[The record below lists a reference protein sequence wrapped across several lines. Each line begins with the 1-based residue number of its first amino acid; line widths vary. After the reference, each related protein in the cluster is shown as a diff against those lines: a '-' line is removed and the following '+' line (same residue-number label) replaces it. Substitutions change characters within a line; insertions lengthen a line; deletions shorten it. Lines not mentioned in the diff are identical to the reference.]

1 MTRLKRLSL
10 IAYSAL
16 VCTLVLGC
24 LAPDRVRG
32 QQFDPS
38 LFTGMRWRMIGPFR
52 GGRAVA
58 VAGVPGQ
65 PNLFYFGAVC
75 GGVWKTTN
83 AGHTWTPIFDSQPIA
98 SIGAVTVAPS
108 DPNVVYVGSGEAD
121 FRSDICYGNGVY
133 KSMDAGRTWTR
144 IGLEDTRQ
152 IGRILVDPHDPN
164 IVYVAA
170 LGHAYGPNAERGV
183 FRSKDG
189 GKSWQKVLFKDD
201 DTGAVDLAFDA
212 RDSRILYAT
221 LFHTRRTPWNVYSPS
236 YGPGSGLYKSTDGGD
251 TWREITGHGLPSE
264 RVGRIGIA
272 VAPSAP
278 DRVYLIVDAKE
289 GGVYRSDDAGQN
301 WQRTDPEQRIWQRG
315 WYFGGI
321 TADPKN
327 PDAVYVCNTS
337 FYRST
342 DGGKSFEIVKGAPGG
357 DDYQHL
363 WIDPGDP
370 DRMILCSDQGVVVTV
385 DGAKTWTTWYN
396 QSTAQ
401 FYHVITDN
409 RFPYWVCGAQ
419 QDSGSA
425 CTISRSHSGAISFR
439 DWRPVGAGGE
449 SGYIAS
455 DPLDPNILYGGS
467 FGSEVVKYNLS
478 TGQGQDIAPSL
489 AHPGSYRRTWTL
501 PLVISPRDPHELY
514 FSNQIL
520 FRTKDGGQTW
530 QVLSPDLTREDP
542 GIPPNL
548 DASAATNVDPGVG
561 KRRGVI
567 YAIAP
572 SPLVAAEIWV
582 GTDDGLIQV
591 TLDDGKTWH
600 NVTPPDLTPWSKVG
614 IIDASRH
621 DRNTVYAAIDRH
633 RLEDLKPHIQR
644 THDGGKTWTEIV
656 KGIPEGS
663 FVNAVREDP
672 VRKGLLYAG
681 TETGVFVSFNDGD
694 EWQPLQLN
702 LPNCS
707 VRDLVIHDDDLVI
720 ATHGRSFWILDDV
733 TPLRQLSAEVASAE
747 AYLFRPEMAYRLRPS
762 SFEGTPMPLDTPQ
775 AENPPDGALIDYHL
789 KSAPGG
795 VVTLEVLDSAGE
807 LVRRYSSSDKAPQID
822 PKRLD
827 FPASWIHFPPPL
839 SADPGMHRFVWD
851 VRYQGLPGGNPMAAF
866 FRGGGGPWALPG
878 QYTVKLTVSGQSYT
892 QPLTVKM
899 DPRVKTPLADLA
911 LQFKMARQINM
922 AQAQVSAAFGEA
934 NRLHGQLQALNSNL
948 AKARGQKAL
957 AGEVEAL
964 DKKTIAIAGGTSG
977 PSFSETE
984 PSPTT
989 SLRSLT
995 VSLGQV
1001 ERAVGSADVA
1011 PTADAVT
1018 AFQRDQQAVQEAL
1031 AGWNK
1036 IKSQDVPHLNSTLK
1050 QAGLL
1055 PISLE
1060 EERKSRAELAVSLAL
1075 DDADDE

>member
-1 MTRLKRLSL
+1 MKRQPL
-10 IAYSAL
+10 IAFCAL
-16 VCTLVLGC
+16 VGMLVLGC
-24 LAPDRVRG
+24 LVPARVCG

-38 LFTGMRWRMIGPFR
+38 LFSGMRWRMIGPFR

-58 VAGVPGQ
+58 VAGVIGQ
-65 PNLFYFGAVC
+65 PNVFYFGAVC

-83 AGHTWTPIFDSQPIA
+83 AGTTWTPIFDSQPIA
-98 SIGAVTVAPS
+98 SIGAIAVAPS
-108 DPNVVYVGSGEAD
+108 DPNVIYVGSGEAD

-133 KSMDAGRTWTR
+133 KSMDAGRTWAH

-152 IGRILVDPHDPN
+152 IGRVLVDPHEAN

-189 GKSWQKVLFKDD
+189 GKSWQKVLFKDE
-201 DTGAVDLAFDA
+201 DTGAVDLAFDP
-212 RDSRILYAT
+212 RDSHTLYAA
-221 LFHTRRTPWNVYSPS
+221 LFHTRRTPWNVYPPS

-251 TWREITGHGLPSE
+251 TWRQIIGHGLPSE

-289 GGVYRSDDAGQN
+289 GGVYRSDDGGEN
-301 WQRTDPEQRIWQRG
+301 WQRTDAEQRIWQRG

-327 PDAVYVCNTS
+327 AAEVYVCNTS

-342 DGGKSFEIVKGAPGG
+342 DGGKSFSIIKGAPGG

-363 WIDPGDP
+363 WIDPDDP
-370 DRMILCSDQGVVVTV
+370 DRMILCSDQGVVVSV
-385 DGAKTWTTWYN
+385 DGAKTWTSWYN
-396 QSTAQ
+396 QPTAQ

-419 QDSGSA
+419 QDAGSA
-425 CTISRSHSGAISFR
+425 CTLSRSHSGAIGFR

-449 SGYIAS
+449 SGYIAT
-455 DPLDPNILYGGS
+455 DPLHPNILYGGS
-467 FGSEVVKYNLS
+467 FGSDVVKYDLL

-489 AHPGSYRRTWTL
+489 AHPGNYRRTWTL
-501 PLVISPRDPHELY
+501 PLVISPRDPHEVY
-514 FSNQIL
+514 FANQIL
-520 FRTKDGGQTW
+520 FRTKDGGQSW
-530 QVLSPDLTREDP
+530 QVLSPDLTCEDP
-542 GIPPNL
+542 GVPPNL
-548 DASAATNVDPGVG
+548 DASAAANVDPGVG

-572 SPLVAAEIWV
+572 SPLLAGEIWI

-591 TLDDGKTWH
+591 TRDDGKTWH
-600 NVTPPDLTPWSKVG
+600 NVTPAYMTPWSKVG
-614 IIDASRH
+614 IIEASRH

-633 RLEDLKPHIQR
+633 RLEDLQPHILR
-644 THDGGKTWTEIV
+644 THDGGKTWQEII

-702 LPNCS
+702 LPNSS

-733 TPLRQLSAEVASAE
+733 TPLRQLSAEVAGAE
-747 AYLFRPEMAYRLRPS
+747 AYLFRPATAYRLRPS
-762 SFEGTPMPLDTPQ
+762 SFEGTPMPVDTPQ
-775 AENPPDGALIDYHL
+775 AENPPEGAVIDYYL

-795 VVTLEVLDSAGE
+795 DVTLEVLDSSGK
-807 LVRRYSSSDKAPQID
+807 LVRRFSSSDKGPQID
-822 PKRLD
+822 PKHLD
-827 FPASWIHFPPPL
+827 FPASWIHLPQPP
-839 SADPGMHRFVWD
+839 SASPGMHRFVWD
-851 VRYQGLPGGNPMAAF
+851 VRYEGVPGGNPMTAF

-878 QYTVKLTVSGQSYT
+878 HYIVKLTVHGQSYT
-892 QPLTVKM
+892 QPLEVKM
-899 DPRVKTPLADLA
+899 DPRVKTPLSDLV
-911 LQFKMARQINM
+911 LQFKMAQQINT
-922 AQAQVSAAFGEA
+922 AQAQVSASFAAA
-934 NRLHGQLQALNSNL
+934 NRLHLQLQALSSKL
-948 AKARGQKAL
+948 AKTSEPPAL
-957 AGEVEAL
+957 AGEVGAL
-964 DKKTIAIAGGTSG
+964 DKRTMAIAGGTSLPG
-977 PSFSETE
+977 FFETQ
-984 PSPTT
+984 PSPTS
-989 SLRSLT
+989 SLRALT
-995 VSLGQV
+995 VSLSQV

-1018 AFQRDQQAVQEAL
+1018 AFQRIQQAVQKAL
-1031 AGWNK
+1031 EEWNK
-1036 IKSQDVPHLNSTLK
+1036 IESEGVPHLNSWLK
-1050 QAGLL
+1050 QAGL
-1055 PISLE
+1055 PPVSLE
-1060 EERKSRAELAVSLAL
+1060 EGRKNSAQLETSQALA
-1075 DDADDE
+1075 DADDE

>member
-1 MTRLKRLSL
+1 MTRFERLRHIAFSGLLFAL
-10 IAYSAL
+10 I
-16 VCTLVLGC
+16 LGY
-24 LAPDRVRG
+24 LAPDRVCG

-38 LFTGMRWRMIGPFR
+38 LFAGMRWRMIGPYR

-58 VAGVPGQ
+58 VAGIPGQ
-65 PNLFYFGAVC
+65 PNVFYFGAVC

-83 AGHTWTPIFDSQPIA
+83 AGRTWTPIFDSQPVA
-98 SIGAVTVAPS
+98 SIGAVAVAPS
-108 DPNVVYVGSGEAD
+108 DPNVVYAGSGEAD
-121 FRSDICYGNGVY
+121 FRSDICSGNGVY
-133 KSMDAGRTWTR
+133 KSMDAGRTWMR
-144 IGLEDTRQ
+144 IGLEDTRH

-183 FRSKDG
+183 FRSTDG
-189 GKSWQKVLFKDD
+189 GQRWKKVLFKDD
-201 DTGAVDLAFDA
+201 DTGAVDLAFDP
-212 RDSRILYAT
+212 RDSHTLYAA
-221 LFHTRRTPWNVYSPS
+221 LFHTRRTPWNMYPPS
-236 YGPGSGLYKSTDGGD
+236 YGPGSGLYKSTDGGH

-289 GGVYRSDDAGQN
+289 GGVFRSDDAGQN
-301 WQRTDPEQRIWQRG
+301 WQRTDSDVRLWQRG

-327 PDAVYVCNTS
+327 ADTVYVCNTS

-342 DGGKSFEIVKGAPGG
+342 DGGKTFDIIKGAPGG
-357 DDYQHL
+357 DDYQPL
-363 WIDPGDP
+363 WIDPDDP
-370 DRMILCSDQGVVVTV
+370 DRMILCSDQGVVVSV
-385 DGAKTWTTWYN
+385 DGAKTWSSWYN
-396 QSTAQ
+396 QPTAQ

-425 CTISRSHSGAISFR
+425 CTVSRSHFGAISFR

-449 SGYIAS
+449 SGYIAT

-467 FGSEVVKYNLS
+467 FGAEVAKYNLA
-478 TGQGQDIAPSL
+478 TGQGEDIAPSL
-489 AHPGSYRRTWTL
+489 AHLGNYRRTWTL

-520 FRTKDGGQTW
+520 FRTKDGGQSW

-542 GIPPNL
+542 GVPPNL
-548 DASAATNVDPGVG
+548 DPSAAGNVDPGVG

-572 SPLVAAEIWV
+572 SPLVAGEIWV

-591 TLDDGKTWH
+591 TRDDGKTWQ

-614 IIDASRH
+614 ILEASRH

-633 RLEDLKPHIQR
+633 RLEDLKPHIER
-644 THDGGKTWTEIV
+644 THDGGKTWTEVV

-681 TETGVFVSFNDGD
+681 TETGVFVSFNDGED
-694 EWQPLQLN
+694 WQPLQLN

-733 TPLRQLSAEVASAE
+733 TPLRQLSAEVAGAE
-747 AYLFRPEMAYRLRPS
+747 AYLFRPETAYRVRPS
-762 SFEGTPMPLDTPQ
+762 SFEGTPMPLDEPQ
-775 AENPPDGALIDYHL
+775 AENPPDGALIDYYL
-789 KSAPGG
+789 KSAPAGI
-795 VVTLEVLDSAGE
+795 VTLEVLGSAGE
-807 LVRRYSSSDKAPQID
+807 LARRYSSSDKAPQID

-827 FPASWIHFPPPL
+827 FPASWIHFPKPP

-851 VRYQGLPGGNPMAAF
+851 VRYQGAPGGNLMAAI

-878 QYTVKLTVSGQSYT
+878 QYTVKLTVNGHSYT

-911 LQFKMARQINM
+911 LQFKMVRQIN
-922 AQAQVSAAFGEA
+922 AVQEQVSSASGEA
-934 NRLHGQLQALNSNL
+934 NRLHEHLQTLKSRL
-948 AKARGQKAL
+948 PKAEGRKAV
-957 AGEVEAL
+957 AGELEVL
-964 DKKTIAIAGGTSG
+964 DKKTMAIAGGTPG
-977 PSFSETE
+977 PGFFVTE
-984 PSPTT
+984 PPSTP

-995 VSLGQV
+995 NALSQV
-1001 ERAVGSADVA
+1001 ERAVGSADAA

-1018 AFQRDQQAVQEAL
+1018 ALERDQQGVQEAL
-1031 AGWNK
+1031 AEWNR
-1036 IKSQDVPHLNSTLK
+1036 IKSQDVPRLNSLLK
-1050 QAGLL
+1050 QAGLP
-1055 PISLE
+1055 PISVE
-1060 EERKSRAELAVSLAL
+1060 EEKKSSAELGASQVF
-1075 DDADDE
+1075 DDATDY